1 LLNTL
6 DCLLSA
12 HHFAALDRHKH
23 VHLEFARAYTLLCE
37 AAEGTSDV
45 SQLLYKLCEEA
56 PTPPYLRSD
65 RYKEAE
71 EFSEAMV
78 ETLIGDEL

>member
-1 LLNTL
+1 
-6 DCLLSA
+6 
-12 HHFAALDRHKH
+12 
-23 VHLEFARAYTLLCE
+23 VHLEFARAYTLLCD
-37 AAEGTSDV
+37 AAEGSSDV

-56 PTPPYLRSD
+56 PTPPFLRSD